1 MHKHALVLTTCACLL
16 GCGSMTAGAQEVP
29 RTPTAPQLPQ
39 QLERQLQREQILRR
53 GGEDD
58 SDQEGG
64 RMMDWRPRRD
74 WDRGAMGPGMM
85 GRGGLM
91 GPGNMGPASMGSGVM
106 MRMLFGLMDA
116 DGNGTVSLQE
126 FQSAHERIFKAMD
139 VNKDGQLTL
148 EEIQGFMQGP
158 RRSVPRQ

>member
-1 MHKHALVLTTCACLL
+1 
-16 GCGSMTAGAQEVP
+16 
-29 RTPTAPQLPQ
+29 
-39 QLERQLQREQILRR
+39 
-53 GGEDD
+53 
-58 SDQEGG
+58 
-64 RMMDWRPRRD
+64 
-74 WDRGAMGPGMM
+74 
-85 GRGGLM
+85 M
-91 GPGNMGPASMGSGVM
+91 GPGNMGSGVM

-139 VNKDGQLTL
+139 ANKDGQLTL

>member
-1 MHKHALVLTTCACLL
+1 
-16 GCGSMTAGAQEVP
+16 MTAGAQEVP

-58 SDQEGG
+58 SDQEGC

-74 WDRGAMGPGMM
+74 SNRGGMGPGMM

-91 GPGNMGPASMGSGVM
+91 GPGNVGSGVM

-139 VNKDGQLTL
+139 ANKDGQLTL

-158 RRSVPRQ
+158 RRSVPGQ